1 MRPSPSRAPWRKPR
15 ARKQEIELITCP
27 RQERKPT
34 HEFSNPYEPGRTQAE
49 LKPKP
54 PKLVP
59 ETATLAQRSAFNAA
73 VLAELGAKL
82 VGLMFVLDGIGGLIS
97 HAVTLFMDRK
107 HLIDTGIAPYTD
119 SVTMGGFVSS
129 FFYLFA
135 GVYLI
140 TNGKFVIDLILMTDS
155 KPTEEDLQS

>member
-1 MRPSPSRAPWRKPR
+1 MNS
-15 ARKQEIELITCP
+15 
-27 RQERKPT
+27 
-34 HEFSNPYEPGRTQAE
+34 SNPYEPGRTQAE
-49 LKPKP
+49 LKPTAPKP
-54 PKLVP
+54 VP
-59 ETATLAQRSAFNAA
+59 ETASLSQRSAFNVA

-135 GVYLI
+135 GVYLL

-155 KPTEEDLQS
+155 EPTEEDLQS